1 MSHPAPEVYVKYR
14 KWLTPTGKDPVCSW
28 ELKPGAPKEAKKL
41 LEEYK
46 NWLQKAR
53 EKGILV

>member
-1 MSHPAPEVYVKYR
+1 MSESMPEWFVKYG
-14 KWLTPTGKDPVCSW
+14 KWITPTGKDPACSW

-46 NWLQKAR
+46 KKR
-53 EKGILV
+53 REDYEKGIDR